1 MLNTA
6 RGSTR
11 LIARSTFSLLF
22 INRGKGGHGGRA
34 CRLALSGRIG
44 SSLGI
49 PSIQLSMT
57 LGIIYPLT
65 LYSTLFS
72 RLDEKNLKI
81 FFQLLEN
88 SVFSAIESHSWN
100 LHRLCKLALC
110 HGFVF

>member
-22 INRGKGGHGGRA
+22 INREKGGHGGRA

-49 PSIQLSMT
+49 PSIQLSRT
-57 LGIIYPLT
+57 TKGLFFVLSLLLAKKSAFSEPL
-65 LYSTLFS
+65 S
-72 RLDEKNLKI
+72 EK
-81 FFQLLEN
+81 
-88 SVFSAIESHSWN
+88 S
-100 LHRLCKLALC
+100 
-110 HGFVF
+110 